1 MNGEYEFNRPGRGL
15 PPYLLCRRDSDST
28 LYSDGASRIFAPSV
42 SDTSAKD
49 TDNSLYSSDSFS
61 VSSTTISFTDIDSCS
76 VSNSVTSKIIGNYF
90 DTGVDSVND
99 QRRTIECSS
108 ISADHSDSQLT
119 LNSSVHDDDDAH
131 EKDENVQKSN
141 EKSMSGLGFLAG
153 CLALASEYLEN
164 NNQVMNIEQ
173 NNENSDNCFANPEN
187 LIRSYVPC
195 QMDYVEEELREKPLE
210 VMDLDDTEESAISL
224 PDPALPSVDYKNCCL
239 WGDPRVSECGPSAQ
253 RYFQWKSQCY
263 KFETLV
269 NIDIRKYL
277 KHLGVVKKSMD
288 DNTIVNERNLI
299 ANRLLG
305 KNILVDNSMSICQ
318 KHRSSFGIDWRDV
331 VSTCNHP
338 DHDPKSRTSTSDCR
352 RANLEICSRI
362 EGFPIGGRL
371 CSKHRKF
378 MSASRDTQDLI
389 SIGDPSVAT
398 GVSTFKI
405 VDTREAMNRILSEA
419 NISPI
424 RSQTRM
430 ALESQSKSSL
440 RRLVSKL
447 NRGAQILQEK
457 LAESL
462 APGQK
467 DELLEM
473 LRQHSDAQK
482 EQQANT
488 LINNEIIIRLLS
500 LLPHSMLYED
510 VMVTFGCSRHAIKCA
525 HRIHDDNDY
534 MLQSEK
540 EPTIRQRADPNQIKH
555 FVSWLVESNTL
566 VSGTYGLTTLR
577 MDTGEKVQLSKQ
589 ILQSQKTHAI
599 VSYKQYCDET
609 DFEGLCTR
617 KLFDILSS
625 LKPEQQRIVAGL
637 DDFVVE
643 GVEAWCC
650 LSNIVELMPIPQC
663 ERKRLLKQIEM
674 AEQYQKT
681 IHIGHCSENSDCITH
696 CTTFGLSDPIC
707 PEQHRNCTQSHTFDC
722 SDCVNIIR
730 TIDEIQEKIEKLSNE
745 EVKREAK
752 YDFDN
757 AAQHI
762 IEWSRHNLRAAQQ
775 NDAKSKI
782 ISKMQDDEAFCT
794 FDWGQKIL
802 PQEFRESQNT
812 YFGKKGMSVLIG
824 SFVWKNSSKA
834 AATTTSN
841 STTAFNTESYIL
853 TLTNASQTDL
863 DSLSGSE
870 IIIKQLKEDHKHI
883 IKLHKRTDNAGNFS
897 SHSTPE
903 IKKLICDRVSNS

>member
-1 MNGEYEFNRPGRGL
+1 
-15 PPYLLCRRDSDST
+15 
-28 LYSDGASRIFAPSV
+28 
-42 SDTSAKD
+42 
-49 TDNSLYSSDSFS
+49 
-61 VSSTTISFTDIDSCS
+61 
-76 VSNSVTSKIIGNYF
+76 
-90 DTGVDSVND
+90 
-99 QRRTIECSS
+99 
-108 ISADHSDSQLT
+108 
-119 LNSSVHDDDDAH
+119 
-131 EKDENVQKSN
+131 
-141 EKSMSGLGFLAG
+141 
-153 CLALASEYLEN
+153 
-164 NNQVMNIEQ
+164 
-173 NNENSDNCFANPEN
+173 
-187 LIRSYVPC
+187 
-195 QMDYVEEELREKPLE
+195 
-210 VMDLDDTEESAISL
+210 
-224 PDPALPSVDYKNCCL
+224 
-239 WGDPRVSECGPSAQ
+239 
-253 RYFQWKSQCY
+253 
-263 KFETLV
+263 
-269 NIDIRKYL
+269 
-277 KHLGVVKKSMD
+277 MD
-288 DNTIVNERNLI
+288 DNIIVNERNLI

-331 VSTCNHP
+331 ISTCNHP
-338 DHDPKSRTSTSDCR
+338 DHGPKRRTSTSDCR
-352 RANLEICSRI
+352 RANLEMCLRI

-378 MSASRDTQDLI
+378 MSISRDTQDLI

-398 GVSTFKI
+398 GVSTFEI
-405 VDTREAMNRILSEA
+405 VDTREAMNRISSEA
-419 NISPI
+419 NISSI

-430 ALESQSKSSL
+430 ALGSQSKSSL

-447 NRGAQILQEK
+447 NRGSQILQEK

-473 LRQHSDAQK
+473 VRQHSDAQK
-482 EQQANT
+482 EQQANIV
-488 LINNEIIIRLLS
+488 INNEIISNLKEIYTVYNFLKELTSFLL
-500 LLPHSMLYED
+500 
-510 VMVTFGCSRHAIKCA
+510 I
-525 HRIHDDNDY
+525 
-534 MLQSEK
+534 
-540 EPTIRQRADPNQIKH
+540 
-555 FVSWLVESNTL
+555 
-566 VSGTYGLTTLR
+566 GTYGLTTLR

-589 ILQSQKTHAI
+589 ILQSQKAHAI
-599 VSYKQYCDET
+599 VSYQQYCDEA
-609 DFEGLCTR
+609 DFEGLGNR

-625 LKPEQQRIVAGL
+625 LNPEQQRIVTGL

-643 GVEAWCC
+643 GAEAWRC